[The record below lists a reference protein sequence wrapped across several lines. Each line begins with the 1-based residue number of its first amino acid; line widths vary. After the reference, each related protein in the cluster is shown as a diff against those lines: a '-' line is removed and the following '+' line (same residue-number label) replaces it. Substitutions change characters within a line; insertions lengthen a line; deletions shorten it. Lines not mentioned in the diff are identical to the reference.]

1 MRRKK
6 NRKNPCT
13 NSSRNWV
20 TNERDN
26 KNYRAGDKTICTATV
41 PVKTGQT
48 IYLDGVISAPKV
60 DPEEHGV
67 NTWVDT

>member
-6 NRKNPCT
+6 TRKIHALT
-13 NSSRNWV
+13 RR
-20 TNERDN
+20 EIGLLKRDN

-60 DPEEHGV
+60 DPEERGA